1 MKDRNKIFRLL
12 IDKVEML
19 KKKIFKGEK
28 KTEDKENENVYKFY
42 PLTANSTI
50 KLSDVTNGALKY
62 AVDRKTKVTNV
73 AITGN
78 YGAGKSSI
86 VESFE
91 VKCRNKKFIHISL
104 GQYDEIKSS
113 EKNGLNSREIN
124 TIEGKIINQL
134 LHQIEPNKLGKSIFK
149 TLDTKSRIKPIRFTI
164 YSGLILILSVYLFNN
179 SMWNDLVK
187 DVSFLSITKEGRM
200 HFFAFFFLI
209 LFNFVWSILFI
220 KVAKRFWFYQET
232 VIKSKSNGD

>member
-1 MKDRNKIFRLL
+1 MKDRNIRFQLL
-12 IDKVEML
+12 IDKVKLVKEIVL
-19 KKKIFKGEK
+19 KGSKKLV
-28 KTEDKENENVYKFY
+28 DKENENIYKFY

-50 KLSDVTNGALKY
+50 KLSDVTESALKY
-62 AVDRKTKVTNV
+62 AVNRDTKVTNV

-113 EKNGLNSREIN
+113 EKKGLNSREIN

-134 LHQIEPNKLGKSIFK
+134 LHQIEPNKIGKSIFK
-149 TLDTKSRIKPIRFTI
+149 TLEAESQIKPIRFTI
-164 YSGLILILSVYLFNN
+164 YSGLILILSVYL
-179 SMWNDLVK
+179 
-187 DVSFLSITKEGRM
+187 
-200 HFFAFFFLI
+200 LI
-209 LFNFVWSILFI
+209 ILCGM
-220 KVAKRFWFYQET
+220 
-232 VIKSKSNGD
+232 N